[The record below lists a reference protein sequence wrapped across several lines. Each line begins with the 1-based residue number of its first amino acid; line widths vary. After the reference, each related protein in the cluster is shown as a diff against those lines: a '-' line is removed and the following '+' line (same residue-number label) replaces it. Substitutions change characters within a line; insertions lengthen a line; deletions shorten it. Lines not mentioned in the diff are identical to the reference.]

1 MTYDITTSVRA
12 VEEELNSYSNASLR
26 LTPSD
31 CSSIKKF
38 VIAVQ
43 ESYDAMTVPEKRLAT
58 IVNEASGKFGE
69 EQCFRV
75 AAASGSG
82 ESDDDLWE
90 VDGRLEPVD
99 DLKGAVSTAVS
110 GL

>member
-26 LTPSD
+26 LTRSD
-31 CSSIKKF
+31 CDSVKKF
-38 VIAVQ
+38 VIAFRK
-43 ESYDAMTVPEKRLAT
+43 SCDTMTVPGERLAI
-58 IVNEASGKFGE
+58 IVNEASGEFGE
-69 EQCFRV
+69 EQWFRV

-90 VDGRLEPVD
+90 VDGRLETVD
-99 DLKGAVSTAVS
+99 NLEDAVSAAVRK
-110 GL
+110 L